1 MDASVEQLKRGR
13 RRGGREEEERGE
25 VYRLGGSVECVH
37 RRREREK
44 GGESVRVVCVCAKR
58 RERERARS
66 WCVCVCVCVWKKEA
80 EPVNGELAGFLPL
93 ETSAMLL
100 CLWTLSSTATT
111 TRPKGIGAVS
121 RGDSLAL

>member
-1 MDASVEQLKRGR
+1 M
-13 RRGGREEEERGE
+13 
-25 VYRLGGSVECVH
+25 ECVH
-37 RRREREK
+37 RRRERK
-44 GGESVRVVCVCAKR
+44 G
-58 RERERARS
+58 ERACA
-66 WCVCVCVCVWKKEA
+66 WCVCVRNGERERESKIVVCVWKKEA
-80 EPVNGELAGFLPL
+80 EPVNGELAGFPPL

>member
-13 RRGGREEEERGE
+13 RRGGREEEE
-25 VYRLGGSVECVH
+25 GGRFTDSEGAWSVCIGG
-37 RRREREK
+37 EREK
-44 GGESVRVVCVCAKR
+44 GGESVRVVCVCETE
-58 RERERARS
+58 REREREQDRGA
-66 WCVCVCVCVWKKEA
+66 CACVCVWKKEA

>member
-1 MDASVEQLKRGR
+1 M
-13 RRGGREEEERGE
+13 
-25 VYRLGGSVECVH
+25 ECVH

-44 GGESVRVVCVCAKR
+44 GGESVRVVCVCVCETE
-58 RERERARS
+58 RERES
-66 WCVCVCVCVWKKEA
+66 KIVVCVRVCVWKKEA

-100 CLWTLSSTATT
+100 CLWTLSSTAKT

>member
-1 MDASVEQLKRGR
+1 M
-13 RRGGREEEERGE
+13 
-25 VYRLGGSVECVH
+25 ECVH

-44 GGESVRVVCVCAKR
+44 GGESVRVVCVCVR
-58 RERERARS
+58 NGERERDQDRG
-66 WCVCVCVCVWKKEA
+66 VCACVCVWKKEA

>member
-13 RRGGREEEERGE
+13 RRGGREEEE
-25 VYRLGGSVECVH
+25 GGRFTDSEGAWSVCI
-37 RRREREK
+37 
-44 GGESVRVVCVCAKR
+44 GG
-58 RERERARS
+58 ERERKGERACA
-66 WCVCVCVCVWKKEA
+66 WCVCVRNGERERESKIVVCVRVCVWKKEA

>member
-13 RRGGREEEERGE
+13 RRGGREEEE
-25 VYRLGGSVECVH
+25 GGRFTDSEGAWSVCI
-37 RRREREK
+37 
-44 GGESVRVVCVCAKR
+44 GG
-58 RERERARS
+58 ERERKGERACA
-66 WCVCVCVCVWKKEA
+66 WCVCVRNGERESEQDRGVCACVCVWKKEA

>member
-13 RRGGREEEERGE
+13 RRGGREEE

-44 GGESVRVVCVCAKR
+44 GGESVRVVCVCVCETE
-58 RERERARS
+58 RERES
-66 WCVCVCVCVWKKEA
+66 KIVVCVRVCVWKKEA

>member
-1 MDASVEQLKRGR
+1 M
-13 RRGGREEEERGE
+13 
-25 VYRLGGSVECVH
+25 ECVH

-44 GGESVRVVCVCAKR
+44 GGESVRVVCVCVCETE
-58 RERERARS
+58 RERES
-66 WCVCVCVCVWKKEA
+66 KIVVCVLVCVWKKEA

>member
-1 MDASVEQLKRGR
+1 M
-13 RRGGREEEERGE
+13 
-25 VYRLGGSVECVH
+25 
-37 RRREREK
+37 
-44 GGESVRVVCVCAKR
+44 RVVCVCETER
-58 RERERARS
+58 ERERERARA
-66 WCVCVCVCVWKKEA
+66 WCVCVRECVWKKEA